1 MNKLKT
7 FIIAFITFV
16 LQITVFSKID
26 IFGSN
31 VNIVIGLVISLS
43 LILGSKSGAY
53 TGLIIGLLEDF
64 MFSNI
69 IGIRALSYFL
79 IGYIVAEDRFRF
91 NSDKNTGLILSFVFT
106 IINFIFVSLITYI
119 FKADIIVIKNYLF
132 IPLLVEA
139 VLNTLV
145 YLVYHFLIKKLM
157 YIPTYRI

>member
-7 FIIAFITFV
+7 FIIAFITFI

-53 TGLIIGLLEDF
+53 TGLIIG
-64 MFSNI
+64 
-69 IGIRALSYFL
+69 IRALSYFL
-79 IGYIVAEDRFRF
+79 IGYIVADDRFRF

>member
-7 FIIAFITFV
+7 FIIAFITFI

-26 IFGSN
+26 IFGAN

-53 TGLIIGLLEDF
+53 TGLVIGLLEDF

-79 IGYIVAEDRFRF
+79 IGYIVADERFRF

-145 YLVYHFLIKKLM
+145 YLIYHFLIKKLM

>member
-7 FIIAFITFV
+7 FIIAFITFI

-26 IFGSN
+26 IFGAN

-53 TGLIIGLLEDF
+53 TGLVIGLLEDF

-79 IGYIVAEDRFRF
+79 IGYIVADDRFRF

-106 IINFIFVSLITYI
+106 IINFIFVSLVTYI

-145 YLVYHFLIKKLM
+145 YLIYHFVIKKLM

>member
-53 TGLIIGLLEDF
+53 TGLIIGILEDF

-79 IGYIVAEDRFRF
+79 IGYIVADDRFRF

>member
-7 FIIAFITFV
+7 FIIAFITFI

>member
-7 FIIAFITFV
+7 FIIAFITFI

-145 YLVYHFLIKKLM
+145 YLIYHFVIKKLM

>member
-7 FIIAFITFV
+7 FIIAFITFI

-31 VNIVIGLVISLS
+31 INIVIGLVISLS

-53 TGLIIGLLEDF
+53 TGLVIGLLEDF

-79 IGYIVAEDRFRF
+79 IGYIVADDRFRF

-145 YLVYHFLIKKLM
+145 YLFYHFLIRKLM

>member
-7 FIIAFITFV
+7 FIIAFITFI

-43 LILGSKSGAY
+43 LIIGSKSGAY

-79 IGYIVAEDRFRF
+79 IGYIVADDRFRF

>member
-7 FIIAFITFV
+7 FIIAFITFI

-145 YLVYHFLIKKLM
+145 DLVYHFLIKKLM